1 MLEIFKIKDVVRNA
15 LKEDVGRG
23 DVTSR
28 AVIGKGETVRGKII
42 SKAFGVV
49 AGTKVAKL
57 VFEIA
62 DKRVKVKVKVNDGA
76 NVGPGKVLLEIS
88 GPARS
93 ILSAERTALNF
104 LQRMSGIATLTRQFV
119 DKVRSSKAKIMAT
132 RKTAPLLRALDKYA
146 VKIGGGLPH
155 RMGLYDAVLI
165 KENHV
170 DITGSI
176 KKTVSLAMRN
186 APRGMSIEVEAR
198 NLNEVRDAI
207 GAGADRILLDN
218 MSIATLSRAV
228 RFVKASGKNIKT
240 EASGGV
246 NLGNVAKI
254 ARTGVDYI
262 SVGALTHSPKALD
275 ISLEVEKSG
284 F

>member
-1 MLEIFKIKDVVRNA
+1 MREISGLKKTIIDA
-15 LKEDVGRG
+15 LKEDVGSG
-23 DVTSR
+23 DITSR
-28 AVIGKGETVRGKII
+28 AVIGKGEEGRGKVI

-146 VKIGGGLPH
+146 VEAGGGLPH

-170 DITGSI
+170 DIAGGI
-176 KKTVSLAMRN
+176 KKTVSLAKRN
-186 APRGMSIEVEAR
+186 APRGMSIEIEAR

-207 GAGADRILLDN
+207 EAGADRVLLDN

-228 RFVKASGKNIKT
+228 KLIRSSGKKVKT

-246 NLGNVAKI
+246 NLDNVAKI
-254 ARTGVDYI
+254 SRTGVDYI
-262 SVGALTHSPKALD
+262 SIGALTHSPKALD
-275 ISLEVEKSG
+275 VSLEIV
-284 F
+284 